1 MNHNEVLFMSKKK
14 MVFKGSMVALVTP
27 LRNGKVDEK
36 ALRGLLD
43 FQLKEGT
50 DVIVPC
56 GTTGESATMSHEEH
70 RDTMTFVVE
79 YINRR
84 VPVICGCG
92 SNNTTEALGLVQHAK
107 KIKADGVLV
116 VTPYYNKPTQEG
128 LFRHYEYL
136 ASRVDIPMVLY
147 NVPGRTGVS
156 IAPETVARLSKIDT
170 IVAIKE
176 ASGSMDQADQI
187 MQLCDLPL
195 LSGEDSLNFP
205 LIAIGACGVISVVAN
220 IVPGLVKRL
229 VDASLARNME
239 EACALHK
246 KLYPISK
253 TVFIETNPIPVKT
266 ALGMMG
272 KIQPELRLPLCE
284 MRPENRVKLVEAL
297 KKLGVLK

>member
-1 MNHNEVLFMSKKK
+1 MKKK
-14 MVFKGSMVALVTP
+14 RSVFEGSMVALVTP
-27 LRNGKVDEK
+27 FKNGKVDEK
-36 ALRGLLD
+36 ALKGLLD
-43 FQLKEGT
+43 FHLKEGT

-56 GTTGESATMSHEEH
+56 GTTGESATMSHQEH

-79 YINRR
+79 YINHRI
-84 VPVICGCG
+84 PVICGCG
-92 SNNTTEALGLVQHAK
+92 SNNTVEALSLVQHAK

-128 LFRHYEYL
+128 LFRHYQYL
-136 ASRVDIPMVLY
+136 ASRVDIPIVLY

-205 LIAIGACGVISVVAN
+205 LIAIGARGVISVVAN
-220 IVPGLVKRL
+220 IAPRLVKNMVEAAL
-229 VDASLARNME
+229 NGNME
-239 EACALHK
+239 EARSIHK
-246 KLYPISK
+246 TLYPISK

-272 KIQPELRLPLCE
+272 KIKPELRMPLCE
-284 MRPENRVKLVEAL
+284 MRPENEKKLAEVL
-297 KKLGVLK
+297 KKLGVVK

>member
-1 MNHNEVLFMSKKK
+1 MKKK
-14 MVFKGSMVALVTP
+14 KSMFEGSMVALVTP
-27 LRNGKVDEK
+27 FKNGKVDKK
-36 ALRGLLD
+36 ALKGLLD
-43 FQLKEGT
+43 FHLKEGT

-56 GTTGESATMSHEEH
+56 GTTGESATMSHQEH

-79 YINRR
+79 YVRHRI
-84 VPVICGCG
+84 PVICGCG

-128 LFRHYEYL
+128 LYRHYEYL
-136 ASRVDIPMVLY
+136 ARHADIPMVLY

-170 IVAIKE
+170 VVAIKE

-187 MQLCDLPL
+187 MQLCDLPV

-205 LIAIGACGVISVVAN
+205 LISIGARGVISVVAN
-220 IVPGLVKRL
+220 VAPRLVKGMVAAAL
-229 VDASLARNME
+229 EGNME
-239 EACALHK
+239 EARSIHK
-246 KLYPISK
+246 TLYPVSK
-253 TVFIETNPIPVKT
+253 AVFIETNPIPVKT

-272 KIQPELRLPLCE
+272 KIKPELRMPLCE
-284 MRPENRVKLVEAL
+284 MRPENKKKLTEVL
-297 KKLGVLK
+297 KKLGVIS

>member
-1 MNHNEVLFMSKKK
+1 MKKK
-14 MVFKGSMVALVTP
+14 KSVFEGSMVALVTP
-27 LRNGKVDEK
+27 FRNGEVDEK
-36 ALRGLLD
+36 ALKGLLD
-43 FQLKEGT
+43 FHLKEGT

-56 GTTGESATMSHEEH
+56 GTTGESATMTHQEH

-79 YINRR
+79 YINHRI
-84 VPVICGCG
+84 PVICGCG

-128 LFRHYEYL
+128 LFRHYQYL

-147 NVPGRTGVS
+147 NVPGRTGVC

-187 MQLCDLPL
+187 MQLCDMPV

-205 LIAIGACGVISVVAN
+205 LIAIGARGVISVVAN
-220 IVPGLVKRL
+220 VAPRLVKAL
-229 VDASLARNME
+229 VASVLDGNME
-239 EACALHK
+239 EARSIHK
-246 KLYPISK
+246 MLYPISK

-272 KIQPELRLPLCE
+272 MIKPELRLPLCE
-284 MRPENRVKLVEAL
+284 MRPENEKKLKDVL
-297 KKLGVLK
+297 KKLGVVK

>member
-1 MNHNEVLFMSKKK
+1 MSKKK
-14 MVFKGSMVALVTP
+14 SVFEGSMVALVTP
-27 LRNGKVDEK
+27 FRNGKVDEK
-36 ALRGLLD
+36 ALKGLID
-43 FQLKEGT
+43 FHLKEGT

-56 GTTGESATMSHEEH
+56 GTTGESATMSHQEH

-79 YINRR
+79 YINHRI
-84 VPVICGCG
+84 PVICGCG

-128 LFRHYEYL
+128 LYRHYEYL
-136 ASRVDIPMVLY
+136 ASRVDIPVVLY

-156 IAPETVARLSKIDT
+156 IAPETVARLSRIDN

-187 MQLCDLPL
+187 MQVCDLPV

-205 LIAIGACGVISVVAN
+205 LIAIGARGVISVVAN
-220 IVPGLVKRL
+220 IAPRLVKGLV
-229 VDASLARNME
+229 AAALAGNME
-239 EACALHK
+239 EARSIHK
-246 KLYPISK
+246 TLYPVSK

-272 KIQPELRLPLCE
+272 KIKPEFRMPLCE
-284 MRPENRVKLVEAL
+284 MRPENEAKLRAVL
-297 KKLGVLK
+297 KKLGVVK